1 MWNNQTFQKTNSSD
15 FYQSLSGQELILR
28 IFLWQPKTDWLQIVI
43 VINRYI
49 YIQIYINK
57 KMSKSTNFCNKCW
70 HYPDRG
76 DVCCLPPSHLCNN
89 ELTDLA
95 SVSSAPHTTPP
106 VLREKLPETITW
118 LSLYKT
124 YLSLRHLS
132 SHWLGSM
139 WMQSL
144 FQSSS
149 THPYFIAT
157 TTETLITYS
166 SKVSMRH
173 KALSLLHQ
181 TLHPAL
187 HCLCGASLPVVREAG
202 WWCGCE
208 CVGDSLPACR
218 DSVLLLPQVPSS
230 HPNPLVC
237 WVLRCPRVFCRS
249 CKINNNT

>member
-1 MWNNQTFQKTNSSD
+1 MSS
-15 FYQSLSGQELILR
+15 
-28 IFLWQPKTDWLQIVI
+28 T
-43 VINRYI
+43 
-49 YIQIYINK
+49 
-57 KMSKSTNFCNKCW
+57 
-70 HYPDRG
+70 
-76 DVCCLPPSHLCNN
+76 
-89 ELTDLA
+89 
-95 SVSSAPHTTPP
+95 PHTPPP

-132 SHWLGSM
+132 SYWLGSM

-166 SKVSMRH
+166 SSKISTRH
-173 KALSLLHQ
+173 KTLSLLHQ

-249 CKINNNT
+249 CKINNNTYAFLLFILVVWERSWWWSSVACSVQLATVLYAVQTMHCSSFSLTSCTVHSTQEITRFKYNKWYYLNSSLSLSLSNETQIK